1 MTNIPVASP
10 APSPVARCPTHLG
23 GGTSQTQV
31 QVQAQ
36 STTSGAMDAPPSWP
50 GVMADEIVHEIQL
63 ESMVGAPGY
72 VGGLCRFARM
82 SRSVSAPSLTA
93 LASGEDAETG
103 IPRVSDRIE
112 EDEAGEDA
120 ADDAAC
126 LATPPDDCG
135 GSSALPRWNAGE
147 AQSAQQQSQTSAR
160 YVELLLRVRRRRRRQ
175 QQQQQQQQQ
184 PVPQL
189 ENQPV

>member
-1 MTNIPVASP
+1 MYKSATSVSCKSRAMASSPPVGRWSLSSSHAKPGRGSAPSLTNIPVASP

-72 VGGLCRFARM
+72 VGGLCQRCPKPGNVLQNHGHR
-82 SRSVSAPSLTA
+82 
-93 LASGEDAETG
+93 
-103 IPRVSDRIE
+103 
-112 EDEAGEDA
+112 AG
-120 ADDAAC
+120 
-126 LATPPDDCG
+126 
-135 GSSALPRWNAGE
+135 
-147 AQSAQQQSQTSAR
+147 
-160 YVELLLRVRRRRRRQ
+160 
-175 QQQQQQQQQ
+175 
-184 PVPQL
+184 
-189 ENQPV
+189 